1 MSNSPVK
8 TDELSDC
15 IKRVIARFV
24 LLKTR
29 DDVVTLYFIIIPTEV
44 ASDRLEVV
52 VGRENESVT
61 DSMRTSYT
69 LLSYPI
75 TLATVC
81 INTAS
86 LDASLFK

>member
-8 TDELSDC
+8 TDALSDC

-24 LLKTR
+24 LLNTR

-52 VGRENESVT
+52 VGRE
-61 DSMRTSYT
+61 
-69 LLSYPI
+69 
-75 TLATVC
+75 
-81 INTAS
+81 
-86 LDASLFK
+86 